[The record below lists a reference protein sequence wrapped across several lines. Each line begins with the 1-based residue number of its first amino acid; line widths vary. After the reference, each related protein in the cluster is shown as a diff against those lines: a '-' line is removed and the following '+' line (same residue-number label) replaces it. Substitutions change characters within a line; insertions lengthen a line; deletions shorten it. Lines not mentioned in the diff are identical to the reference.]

1 MNAPV
6 KIKTVA
12 IDEEMIARAD
22 ALGVDV
28 PRACEAGLRRELRRA
43 ADLRSPEE
51 KRVADAKWAEENRA
65 GMEYWNDWVKQHG
78 LPLARY
84 RLF

>member
-12 IDEEMIARAD
+12 IDEDMIARAD
-22 ALGVDV
+22 ALGIDV
-28 PRACEAGLRRELRRA
+28 ARACEAGLRRELRRA

-65 GMEYWNDWVKQHG
+65 GMEYWNDWVEQHG